1 MRRVY
6 CAILACLLL
15 LLTSCTSG
23 VSREGS
29 KGGQPDSGR
38 FDIGVTDKP
47 TASTEP
53 VVSTDEPISSTDMPV
68 NPTAMSALRRAQMML
83 VRLENGDMNVLYSPA
98 SLEMALGLLAE
109 GAVDETRYEIL
120 NFLGVDE
127 YLVVARALIDSANEV
142 NSLGSEAFGYHTALK
157 IANSLWVNDDYS
169 LNTDFQGVAQDFY
182 GATAGNL
189 NFRNPTDSANV
200 INSWC
205 DDNTNGLI
213 REIVKPDM
221 IKDDLALILCN
232 SLYFESG
239 WYDKWDVRDGKFTN
253 SDGTVTELND
263 MLYSTEKLYYE
274 TDNAVAFGKRYIA
287 GQTFIGIL
295 LNEGVAFEDIDLD
308 ALLNSETAIYDV
320 HASMPKLNYEYTTE
334 GLVEVLKS
342 FGVVDIFSEECLGLS
357 ALLNESDQ
365 LSVSEVLQKC
375 KIELD
380 ENGTKAAAV
389 TGMFVA
395 DNAAPAQPNP
405 SKEVH
410 LNRPFYYMIID
421 EQSAQVL
428 FIGAVNTVE

>member
-6 CAILACLLL
+6 CVILACLLL
-15 LLTSCTSG
+15 MLTACTSG
-23 VSREGS
+23 ERHEEP
-29 KGGQPDSGR
+29 KGDQLDNGR
-38 FDIGVTDKP
+38 FDIGVTEKP
-47 TASTEP
+47 NASTEP
-53 VVSTDEPISSTDMPV
+53 VDSTDEPASPTDVPV
-68 NPTAMSALRRAQMML
+68 NPTVMSTLRRAQMML
-83 VRLENGDMNVLYSPA
+83 VRLKNGDTNVLYSPA

-109 GAVDETRYEIL
+109 GAVDETRYEVL
-120 NFLGVDE
+120 DYLGVDE
-127 YLVVARALIDSANEV
+127 YLVVARALIDSANDV
-142 NSLGSEAFGYHTALK
+142 NSIGSEAFGYHTALK
-157 IANSLWVNDDYS
+157 IANSLWVNDEYS

-189 NFRNPTDSANV
+189 NFRNPSDSASV

-205 DDNTNGLI
+205 DENTNGLI

-221 IKDDLALILCN
+221 IKPDLALILCN

-239 WYDKWDVRDGKFTN
+239 WYDKWAVLDGEFTN
-253 SDGTVTELND
+253 SDGTVTKLSD

-274 TDNAVAFGKRYIA
+274 TDNAVAFGKRYVA

-295 LNEGVAFEDIDLD
+295 PNEDVAFEDIDLD
-308 ALLNSETAIYDV
+308 ALLDSRTTAYDV

-334 GLVEVLKS
+334 GLVDDLRS
-342 FGVVDIFSEECLGLS
+342 FGVVDIFSEECRGLS
-357 ALLNESDQ
+357 ALLSESDQ